1 MRGGPGGGGWEGGGG
16 GGGGERAHMLKRQYR
31 RDELRASG
39 ERMGGQILWTLQGET
54 ITATIN

>member
-1 MRGGPGGGGWEGGGG
+1 
-16 GGGGERAHMLKRQYR
+16 MLKRQYR

-39 ERMGGQILWTLQGET
+39 ERMGGQILWTLQRET

>member
-1 MRGGPGGGGWEGGGG
+1 
-16 GGGGERAHMLKRQYR
+16 MLKRQYR

-54 ITATIN
+54 ITATINYDKRKNEEGRGEKPGKISQ